1 MTEGES
7 EREVSR
13 GHIIYGPVPVLHEKE
28 FEFYCVFSGEMQI
41 NFKQAGVEVGEWV
54 LTGFIMECINLF
66 SLLNR
71 GKTIRGLRME

>member
-1 MTEGES
+1 M
-7 EREVSR
+7 
-13 GHIIYGPVPVLHEKE
+13 
-28 FEFYCVFSGEMQI
+28 